1 MESEQRK
8 NAIRGAYH
16 LTGSNNFYDGM
27 ITCST
32 FSGKAVCRMVWA
44 MNRQEC
50 EEVDILLDSNGDLA
64 FKGTDIVL
72 ANSVR
77 QKIKIRLKWFF
88 QEWRWDDEAGVPYF
102 EYLFVKNPD
111 IDQIKEL
118 IEEQI
123 FNVDEI
129 TEVNDVSIEI
139 DSLKR
144 SAVIRYEAVTDEKTY
159 KEEVKIGG

>member
-1 MESEQRK
+1 MQVCTETHQRQNK
-8 NAIRGAYH
+8 EGGEA
-16 LTGSNNFYDGM
+16 
-27 ITCST
+27 
-32 FSGKAVCRMVWA
+32 
-44 MNRQEC
+44 
-50 EEVDILLDSNGDLA
+50 VDILLDSNGDLA

-118 IEEQI
+118 VERSEERR
-123 FNVDEI
+123 VGKEC
-129 TEVNDVSIEI
+129 
-139 DSLKR
+139 R
-144 SAVIRYEAVTDEKTY
+144 SRWSPYH
-159 KEEVKIGG
+159 

>member
-1 MESEQRK
+1 MLSLLHASLSAALPLLSSPGI
-8 NAIRGAYH
+8 AIALVKSKRMSFSDSPPPIHA
-16 LTGSNNFYDGM
+16 SSS
-27 ITCST
+27 CS
-32 FSGKAVCRMVWA
+32 
-44 MNRQEC
+44 
-50 EEVDILLDSNGDLA
+50 
-64 FKGTDIVL
+64 
-72 ANSVR
+72 
-77 QKIKIRLKWFF
+77 
-88 QEWRWDDEAGVPYF
+88 EWRWDDEAGVPYF

-139 DSLKR
+139 DNLKR

>member
-1 MESEQRK
+1 M
-8 NAIRGAYH
+8 
-16 LTGSNNFYDGM
+16 
-27 ITCST
+27 
-32 FSGKAVCRMVWA
+32 
-44 MNRQEC
+44 
-50 EEVDILLDSNGDLA
+50 DILLDSNGDLA

-77 QKIKIRLKWFF
+77 QKIKIRL
-88 QEWRWDDEAGVPYF
+88 YF

>member
-1 MESEQRK
+1 MQVRTETHQRQNK
-8 NAIRGAYH
+8 EG
-16 LTGSNNFYDGM
+16 G
-27 ITCST
+27 
-32 FSGKAVCRMVWA
+32 
-44 MNRQEC
+44 

-111 IDQIKEL
+111 IRRTNFRALGSGTGQL
-118 IEEQI
+118 
-123 FNVDEI
+123 
-129 TEVNDVSIEI
+129 
-139 DSLKR
+139 LC
-144 SAVIRYEAVTDEKTY
+144 
-159 KEEVKIGG
+159 KISVYS

>member
-1 MESEQRK
+1 M
-8 NAIRGAYH
+8 
-16 LTGSNNFYDGM
+16 
-27 ITCST
+27 
-32 FSGKAVCRMVWA
+32 
-44 MNRQEC
+44 
-50 EEVDILLDSNGDLA
+50 DILLDSNGDLA

-77 QKIKIRLKWFF
+77 QRIKIRLKWFF
-88 QEWRWDDEAGVPYF
+88 KNGDGMMKLVFRILNIFCE
-102 EYLFVKNPD
+102 NPD

-118 IEEQI
+118 VEEQI

-144 SAVIRYEAVTDEKTY
+144 SAVIRYEAVTDEKHIR
-159 KEEVKIGG
+159 KR

>member
-1 MESEQRK
+1 M
-8 NAIRGAYH
+8 
-16 LTGSNNFYDGM
+16 
-27 ITCST
+27 
-32 FSGKAVCRMVWA
+32 
-44 MNRQEC
+44 
-50 EEVDILLDSNGDLA
+50 DILLDGNGDLA
-64 FKGTDIVL
+64 FKGTDIIL

-118 IEEQI
+118 IEDQI
-123 FNVDEI
+123 FNVAEI

-144 SAVIRYEAVTDEKTY
+144 SAVIRYEAVTDEKHIR
-159 KEEVKIGG
+159 KR